1 MFPYCDTPHWL
12 FTPQISNLDTDI
24 PCKFDNCGH
33 CEIHFSEETKQFGSN
48 VVAIFSKAKKEPTNE
63 NIDEAQKALDSLRVR
78 YYTSHMAS
86 LHRMYPNMSCSE
98 RKCHARQLA
107 AGESLIIRLQHQW
120 LLLQRNQKKD

>member
-48 VVAIFSKAKKEPTNE
+48 VVAIFSKAKSEPTNK
-63 NIDEAQKALDSLRVR
+63 NIEEAQRALDSLRVR

-86 LHRMYPNMSCSE
+86 LHRMYPNMSRRE
-98 RKCHARQLA
+98 RKFHARQRA
-107 AGESLIIRLQHQW
+107 AGESLIILLQYP
-120 LLLQRNQKKD
+120 LILLQRIQKKD